1 VTIAVGITVS
11 VRVLTGPLPDEWEYA
26 MAVYLG
32 MLGLPWSMSFSGGW
46 IFAGLVINAVILFI
60 VGAWLDVDPGPA

>member
-1 VTIAVGITVS
+1 
-11 VRVLTGPLPDEWEYA
+11 